1 MSLIFNEAALN
12 FLLQSPAGPV
22 GRSVERVSNHIAGN
36 YEAVINIIWQNQNQL
51 SRPHADYRVES
62 GDNGLQGDVGIP
74 DQGHVSEYMD
84 EKFGIESDWIV
95 PGLMT
100 NWEAYV

>member
-1 MSLIFNEAALN
+1 MQYSDYT
-12 FLLQSPAGPV
+12 PPPV
-22 GRSVERVSNHIAGN
+22 PSVVIDGEVVPVSR
-36 YEAVINIIWQNQNQL
+36 EAVEALAMNAML
-51 SRPHADYRVES
+51 LHPHADYRVES

-100 NWEAYV
+100 N